1 MKKLKTCL
9 QIFLILFLVFVIV
22 DKESSGQAK
31 EFFFI
36 ELSGG
41 PSIPFGE
48 FANSD
53 ANDPSSG
60 YATVG
65 GRIALRLGLN
75 FTPNYGLV
83 SILFGNMN
91 GTDAEPLRKLIDQQN
106 PGYNWSIE
114 SGNWKIGGALLG
126 LRSRLVTKS
135 ITYNIDIYGGGFNS
149 YSPEIIATSLPNNS
163 IRLEDKSVFALA
175 YLISAGLSYEIGNNI
190 SLTGNVEF
198 LGAKQSF
205 TDVNRIS
212 TIGGTTTTTT
222 ISYDQ
227 SYNAINIVLG
237 LKYSF
242 M

>member
-1 MKKLKTCL
+1 ML
-9 QIFLILFLVFVIV
+9 LILFLVFAFV

-65 GRIALRLGLN
+65 GRIALKLGLN

-83 SILFGNMN
+83 SILIGNMN
-91 GTDAEPLRKLIDQQN
+91 GTDTEPLRKLIDQQN

-114 SGNWKIGGALLG
+114 SGNWRIGGAMLG
-126 LRSRLVTKS
+126 LRSRFIAKS
-135 ITYNIDIYGGGFNS
+135 ITYNIDIYGGGINS
-149 YSPEIIATSLPNNS
+149 YSPEITATSSPNNS
-163 IRLEDKSVFALA
+163 IKLEDKSVFALA
-175 YLISAGLSYEIGNNI
+175 FLISAGMSYEIGDNI
-190 SLTGNVEF
+190 SLTGSMEF

-222 ISYDQ
+222 VSYDQ
-227 SYNAINIVLG
+227 SYNAFNIILG